1 MAARKKRVPAISLTQ
16 FVAIVT
22 VTLVLTLLFGFAYKM
37 NSYARIRLE
46 ADHLQERFERVHAE
60 HEALK
65 ARKIFVQSNEY
76 VEKVAREEF
85 KWSRY
90 GDRLVSV
97 ETLPAPTPFP
107 TALFQSV
114 PASEPTVP
122 QWNVWW
128 KAFFGDT
135 LLSYGS

>member
-1 MAARKKRVPAISLTQ
+1 MAARKKRVPVISLTQ

-22 VTLVLTLLFGFAYKM
+22 VTLALTMLFGFAYKM

-46 ADHLQERFERVHAE
+46 ADRLQARFERVHAE

-65 ARKIFVQSNEY
+65 ARKLYVQSDEY
-76 VEKVAREEF
+76 MEKVAREEF

-97 ETLPAPTPFP
+97 KTLPAPTPFP
-107 TALFQSV
+107 TSLLQSV
-114 PASEPTVP
+114 PSFEPTVP
-122 QWNVWW
+122 QWKSWW
-128 KAFFGDT
+128 KVFFGDT
-135 LLSYGS
+135 LPTYGL

>member
-1 MAARKKRVPAISLTQ
+1 MAARKKRVPVISLTQ

-22 VTLVLTLLFGFAYKM
+22 VTLALTMLLGFAYKM

-46 ADHLQERFERVHAE
+46 ADRLQARFERVYAE

-65 ARKIFVQSNEY
+65 ARKLYVQSDEY

-97 ETLPAPTPFP
+97 KTLPAPTPFP
-107 TALFQSV
+107 TSLLQSV
-114 PASEPTVP
+114 PSSEPTVP
-122 QWNVWW
+122 QWESWW
-128 KAFFGDT
+128 KVFFGDT
-135 LLSYGS
+135 LPTYGF